1 MWAASAPVVW
11 AGRYAPPLLPA
22 RLTRVSRVGG
32 CRTTARGAVQ
42 REFGSNLPSHV
53 GGCRRG
59 STRGCVSR
67 VGGGCCTARGDKQKE
82 LGFNLESRGSGGCWS
97 TTRSTTRGC
106 VQRLGSSS
114 DAGAAVVL
122 VGDVHGHLAKLES
135 LWTELEAELGPER
148 FSTARFIFLGDFCD
162 RGPAWAHTRSR
173 FGLK

>member
-1 MWAASAPVVW
+1 
-11 AGRYAPPLLPA
+11 
-22 RLTRVSRVGG
+22 
-32 CRTTARGAVQ
+32 
-42 REFGSNLPSHV
+42 
-53 GGCRRG
+53 
-59 STRGCVSR
+59 
-67 VGGGCCTARGDKQKE
+67 
-82 LGFNLESRGSGGCWS
+82 
-97 TTRSTTRGC
+97 